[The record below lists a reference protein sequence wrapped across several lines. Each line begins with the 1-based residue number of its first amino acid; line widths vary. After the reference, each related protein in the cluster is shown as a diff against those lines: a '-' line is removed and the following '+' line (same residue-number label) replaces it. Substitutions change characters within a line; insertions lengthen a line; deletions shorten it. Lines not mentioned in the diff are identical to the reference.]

1 MKKKFNK
8 INRKGEQNRT
18 TNYKI
23 SEGIQNREIEEYSE
37 GILPAEHERYL
48 GDYYA
53 MSVSK
58 ANNVVCRE

>member
-18 TNYKI
+18 TNCKI
-23 SEGIQNREIEEYSE
+23 TERIQEREIEDYNA

-53 MSVSK
+53 VSVSK
-58 ANNVVCRE
+58 TNNVVCRE